1 MTNNNYN
8 AQTDEQIARDIL
20 SILPDTPEDPNKEPT
35 ESPKV
40 FMLPIRQLKSF
51 QNHPFKIV
59 DNEEMKDL
67 MHSIRDYGVMTPI
80 TVYVN
85 KNAEYEIVSGHRRVF
100 ACKMLKM
107 TEIPAIIMD
116 YDRDQAVLAMV
127 DSNLHREKLL
137 PSEKGFACK
146 MKLEALKNQHREMEF
161 EMQMRSDEILAK
173 EVGESRATIQRL
185 IRITKLISPFRDL
198 LDYECMTFGGF
209 DAGETVISLY
219 FDTEAELMRSPCG
232 MYTARKGS
240 LLFALP
246 VEGETKVIEYTRA
259 GVVRKFPYCD
269 YHIRGT
275 SDWNCG
281 FASTELCAEEKDVSD
296 VPFSS
301 KNAPV
306 EIYATLAHID
316 WGFEPRFDRVCAA
329 KPANCRAIDEPRRVR
344 LVPYGCAKLRMT
356 EMPKIK

>member
-8 AQTDEQIARDIL
+8 VQTDEQIARDIL
-20 SILPDTPEDPNKEPT
+20 SILPDAPEDPNKEPT

-40 FMLPIRQLKSF
+40 FMLPIKQLKSF

-59 DNEEMKDL
+59 DNDEMKDL

-137 PSEKGFACK
+137 PSEKGFAYK

-198 LDYECMTFGGF
+198 LDYECMTFGVAYVF
-209 DAGETVISLY
+209 AGCDPVGQDMLY
-219 FDTEAELMRSPCG
+219 CFFHENNVYPNLEQA
-232 MYTARKGS
+232 K
-240 LLFALP
+240 ALQKLW
-246 VEGETKVIEYTRA
+246 ESNTLTIEN
-259 GVVRKFPYCD
+259 
-269 YHIRGT
+269 I
-275 SDWNCG
+275 
-281 FASTELCAEEKDVSD
+281 
-296 VPFSS
+296 
-301 KNAPV
+301 
-306 EIYATLAHID
+306 
-316 WGFEPRFDRVCAA
+316 
-329 KPANCRAIDEPRRVR
+329 RAIMIPEGNGEEVKAPKAEKEKAPKKESVKFVVDELSDYFPGMNAADMKAEM
-344 LVPYGCAKLRMT
+344 LSILAEWKAKQSVVGG
-356 EMPKIK
+356 ESY

>member
-8 AQTDEQIARDIL
+8 VQTDEQIARDIL
-20 SILPDTPEDPNKEPT
+20 SILPDAPEDPNKEPT

-85 KNAEYEIVSGHRRVF
+85 KNSEYEIVSGHRRVF

-137 PSEKGFACK
+137 PSEKGFAYK

-198 LDYECMTFGGF
+198 LDYECMTFGVAYVF
-209 DAGETVISLY
+209 AGCDPVGQDMLY
-219 FDTEAELMRSPCG
+219 CFFYENNVYPNLEQA
-232 MYTARKGS
+232 K
-240 LLFALP
+240 ALQKLW
-246 VEGETKVIEYTRA
+246 ESNTLTIEN
-259 GVVRKFPYCD
+259 
-269 YHIRGT
+269 I
-275 SDWNCG
+275 
-281 FASTELCAEEKDVSD
+281 
-296 VPFSS
+296 
-301 KNAPV
+301 
-306 EIYATLAHID
+306 
-316 WGFEPRFDRVCAA
+316 
-329 KPANCRAIDEPRRVR
+329 RAIMIPEGNSEEVKAPKAEKEKAPKKESVKFGVDELSDYFP
-344 LVPYGCAKLRMT
+344 GMNAADMKA
-356 EMPKIK
+356 EMFSILAEWKTKQSVVGGESY